1 MAYGEVMS
9 EITPAAVAERLEQGD
24 SNLVLLDI
32 RPQDGFN
39 NWHIPGSE
47 HINVYDA
54 LKTDP
59 ESAREALEQLPRDAE
74 IVTVCGVGK
83 VSAIATDVLQEMGY
97 EATTLIDG
105 MRGWGR
111 VHRSAPIPI
120 DTGELIQIAR
130 PGTGC
135 LSYVYIADG
144 EAIVIDPSQYTD
156 RYEAV
161 LDQSGAKLSAV
172 LETHA
177 HADHVSGARDLAG
190 NYDVP
195 YYLHP
200 ADSGG
205 LADTTDLEH
214 EQQIAVGTAEITV
227 IHTPGHTEGSVTFD
241 IENEALLTGDT
252 LFLESVGR
260 PDLEGGDE
268 TAVRTRSAILYES
281 LQRLLDSP
289 DKTVVLPAHD
299 PGAPTPPTS
308 ATLSEVRERND
319 VLSYDQAAFVNTI
332 TANVPETP
340 PNHDQIKRANV
351 GQTTLDEDEAR
362 QLELGPNQC
371 AAE

>member
-1 MAYGEVMS
+1 MS
-9 EITPAAVAERLEQGD
+9 EITPEAVSERLEQGD
-24 SNLVLLDI
+24 PDLVLLDI
-32 RPQDGFN
+32 RPQDDFED
-39 NWHIPGSE
+39 WRIPRSE

-97 EATTLIDG
+97 EATTLVDG

-111 VHRSAPIPI
+111 VHRSAQIPI

-144 EAIVIDPSQYTD
+144 EAIIIDPSQYIE
-156 RYEAV
+156 RYEAI
-161 LDQSGAKLSAV
+161 LDQFATKLTAV

-177 HADHVSGARDLAG
+177 HADHVSGARELAG
-190 NYDVP
+190 TYDVP

-200 ADSGG
+200 ADNGG
-205 LADTTDLEH
+205 LADTTDLKDG
-214 EQQIAVGTAEITV
+214 QQIAVGATDIDV

-241 IENEALLTGDT
+241 IGNEALLTGDT

-260 PDLEGGDE
+260 PDLEGADE
-268 TAVRTRSAILYES
+268 TAVRTRAAALYES
-281 LQRLLDSP
+281 LQRLLDKP
-289 DKTVVLPAHD
+289 DEAVVLAAHD

-308 ATLSEVRERND
+308 ATLDEVRERND
-319 VLSYDQAAFVNTI
+319 VLGYDQATFVNTI
-332 TANVPETP
+332 TANIPETP

-351 GQTTLDEDEAR
+351 GETTLDEDEAR

>member
-1 MAYGEVMS
+1 MS
-9 EITPAAVAERLEQGD
+9 EITPDAVSERLEQGD

-32 RPQDGFN
+32 RPKDGFDD
-39 NWHIPGSE
+39 WHIPGSE
-47 HINVYDA
+47 HIDVYDD

-59 ESAREALEQLPRDAE
+59 GSATEALERLPQGAE

-83 VSAIATDVLQEMGY
+83 VSAVATDVLQEMGY
-97 EATTLIDG
+97 EAITLADG
-105 MRGWGR
+105 MQGWGR

-120 DTGELIQIAR
+120 DTGELIQVDR

-135 LSYVYIADG
+135 LSYIFIADR
-144 EAIVIDPSQYTD
+144 EAIIVDPSRYID

-161 LDQSGAKLSAV
+161 LERYGARLTAV

-177 HADHVSGARDLAG
+177 HADHISGAHDLAD
-190 NYDVP
+190 NHDAP

-200 ADSGG
+200 ADSGS
-205 LADTTDLEH
+205 LAGTTDLEDG
-214 EQQIAVGTAEITV
+214 QQIAVGTAEIDV
-227 IHTPGHTEGSVTFD
+227 IHTPGHTEGSVTFG
-241 IENEALLTGDT
+241 IGNGALLTGDT

-268 TAVRTRSAILYES
+268 TAVRTRAAILYAS
-281 LQRLLDSP
+281 LQQLIDKP
-289 DKTVVLPAHD
+289 DKAVVLPAHD
-299 PGAPTPPTS
+299 PESPTPPTS
-308 ATLSEVRERND
+308 ATLVKVRERND
-319 VLSYDQAAFVNTI
+319 ILDHDQAEFVNTI
-332 TANVPETP
+332 TTNIPETP

-351 GQTTLDEDEAR
+351 GKTTLEEDEAR